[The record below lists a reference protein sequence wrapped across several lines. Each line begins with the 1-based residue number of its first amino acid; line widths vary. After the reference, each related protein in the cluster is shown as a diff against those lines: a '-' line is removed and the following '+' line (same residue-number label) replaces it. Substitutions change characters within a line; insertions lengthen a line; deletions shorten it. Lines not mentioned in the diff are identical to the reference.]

1 MNPALVS
8 LLWALSLAIPMT
20 EASNTPAA
28 APRSGPVAARVR
40 INISAPDDVK
50 GLIQQYL
57 AQGLQS
63 LGTVQ
68 LVEQTPR
75 WTIEIVTA
83 TLQDG
88 EGQVQGLGMSF
99 VILEHGPQ
107 MQMLV
112 TMAQAWRYVMAA
124 GFLQDKFIEQGMRQL
139 VGRVDSLA
147 RTPDLTVLS
156 QHRMCVIPL
165 ARLEEA
171 CRDIA
176 LTLDAK
182 FLRTPN
188 LSDGPLAGGSEGHA
202 AVARQ

>member
-8 LLWALSLAIPMT
+8 FLWALSLAVPMAQ
-20 EASNTPAA
+20 ASNTPAA
-28 APRSGPVAARVR
+28 NPRSGPMARVK
-40 INISAPDDVK
+40 IDISAPDNVK
-50 GLIQQYL
+50 AQIHQYL
-57 AQGLQS
+57 AQHLQA
-63 LGTVQ
+63 LGSVQ
-68 LVEQTPR
+68 LVEETPR

-83 TLQDG
+83 MLQDD
-88 EGQVQGLGMSF
+88 EGSIQGIGMSF

-112 TMAQAWRYVMAA
+112 TMAQAWRYVMTA

-139 VGRVDSLA
+139 VSRVDSLA
-147 RTPDLTVLS
+147 KKPDLTVMS

-165 ARLEEA
+165 ARVEEA

-182 FLRTPN
+182 FLRASSP
-188 LSDGPLAGGSEGHA
+188 SGSPVASTSESQA
-202 AVARQ
+202 AVARR

>member
-8 LLWALSLAIPMT
+8 LLWALSLTIPLA
-20 EASNTPAA
+20 EASNVPTTV
-28 APRSGPVAARVR
+28 PRSAPAARVK
-40 INISAPDDVK
+40 INVSAPPEIK
-50 GLIQQYL
+50 ALIHEHL
-57 AQGLQS
+57 AQSLQA

-68 LVEQTPR
+68 LVEETPR

-88 EGQVQGLGMSF
+88 DGQLQGIGMSF

-124 GFLQDKFIEQGMRQL
+124 GFLQDKFIEEGMRQL

-147 RTPDLTVLS
+147 KTPDLTVLS

-165 ARLEEA
+165 ARVEEA

-176 LTLDAK
+176 TTLDTQFIRRSAPGDASVAQ
-182 FLRTPN
+182 RVAASPA
-188 LSDGPLAGGSEGHA
+188 LAT
-202 AVARQ
+202 R

>member
-1 MNPALVS
+1 MNPATVS
-8 LLWALSLAIPMT
+8 LLWAMSLVFPMT
-20 EASNTPAA
+20 VSPNAPATV
-28 APRSGPVAARVR
+28 PRSGPVTRVK
-40 INISAPDDVK
+40 INVSAPDEVK
-50 GLIQQYL
+50 GQIQRYL
-57 AQGLQS
+57 TQSLQS
-63 LGTVQ
+63 LGSVQ
-68 LVEQTPR
+68 VVEDTPR

-83 TLQDG
+83 MLQDG
-88 EGQVQGLGMSF
+88 EGHIQGIGMSF

-147 RTPDLTVLS
+147 KTPDLTVLS

-171 CRDIA
+171 CRDIV
-176 LTLDAK
+176 TSLDTKYLQAS
-182 FLRTPN
+182 RQT
-188 LSDGPLAGGSEGHA
+188 DGGVVGGLGAPLA
-202 AVARQ
+202 RR

>member
-8 LLWALSLAIPMT
+8 LLWALSLTVPVAG
-20 EASNTPAA
+20 ASNTPAA
-28 APRSGPVAARVR
+28 VPRSGPVARVK
-40 INISAPDDVK
+40 INISAPDEVK
-50 GLIQQYL
+50 TQIQHYL
-57 AQGLQS
+57 AQSLGA

-68 LVEQTPR
+68 LVEETPR

-88 EGQVQGLGMSF
+88 EGQLQGLGMSF

-124 GFLQDKFIEQGMRQL
+124 GFLQDKFVEQGMKQL
-139 VGRVDSLA
+139 IGRVDSLA
-147 RTPDLTVLS
+147 KKPNLTVMS

-165 ARLEEA
+165 AKLEGA
-171 CRDIA
+171 CRDIVM
-176 LTLDAK
+176 TLDTK
-182 FLRTPN
+182 FLHRSNPA
-188 LSDGPLAGGSEGHA
+188 DAGIAYESPGHA
-202 AVARQ
+202 ALAKR

>member
-1 MNPALVS
+1 VAQ
-8 LLWALSLAIPMT
+8 
-20 EASNTPAA
+20 ASNAPA
-28 APRSGPVAARVR
+28 PVPYSGPLARVN
-40 INISAPDDVK
+40 IKISAPDEVK
-50 GLIQQYL
+50 SLIQQHL
-57 AQGLQS
+57 TQSLQS

-68 LVEQTPR
+68 LVDETPR

-83 TLQDG
+83 TLQDDSG
-88 EGQVQGLGMSF
+88 RIQGLGMSF

-112 TMAQAWRYVMAA
+112 TMAQAWRYVMTA

-139 VGRVDSLA
+139 VSRVDALA
-147 RTPDLTVLS
+147 KTPDLTVMS

-165 ARLEEA
+165 ARVEEA

-182 FLRTPN
+182 FIRPSN
-188 LSDGPLAGGSEGHA
+188 PSDGSVANASEAQA
-202 AVARQ
+202 AVAKK